1 MVKSMETDEDQNGGI
16 LTQGSSCSSRIK
28 VLKVPHQLEKD
39 IVLYIFFV
47 NENKIMNVICI
58 FSLN

>member
-28 VLKVPHQLEKD
+28 VLKVPHQLEKY
-39 IVLYIFFV
+39 IVIYMFLLM
-47 NENKIMNVICI
+47 KTK
-58 FSLN
+58 S